1 MKCPICGQEL
11 TQSKKDPNYMLCYN
25 CKKKFRV
32 SQNSGDAGQTQ
43 SGRPAA
49 ASRSAQAR
57 TSQARQTT
65 RRSRREY
72 DDSYDDRYDEN
83 GGYEEEH
90 LSRTPIVVL
99 GVAIVIVLGLII
111 YMLVL

>member
-25 CKKKFRV
+25 CRKKFRV
-32 SQNSGDAGQTQ
+32 TQQTSDAGRTQ
-43 SGRPAA
+43 SGQTASAA
-49 ASRSAQAR
+49 GTARAAQ
-57 TSQARQTT
+57 
-65 RRSRREY
+65 RSREY
-72 DDSYDDRYDEN
+72 NDPYGDQYDDRGGDE
-83 GGYEEEH
+83 YEEEH
-90 LSRTPIVVL
+90 LSMTPVVVL